1 MKTGS
6 TSTAKAPTKAAPK
19 REEDRV
25 LIFDTTLRDGE
36 QCPGATMT
44 HEEKL
49 EVAELLDTMGVDVIE
64 AGFPIAS
71 DGDFAAVHEIAK
83 RAKKAVVC
91 GLSRASF
98 KDIDCCAEAIKPA
111 ERRRIHTFLS
121 TSPVHMKYKLQKE
134 PHEVYEMVIAQVTR
148 ARNYTDD
155 VEWSSEDSTRT
166 EFDFLCRC
174 VEAAIKAGA
183 TTINIPDTVGY
194 TVPDEYFALMK
205 RLREQVPNSDAAR
218 FSVHCHND
226 LGMAVANSL
235 AGVHAGARQIE
246 CTVNGIGERAGN
258 AALEEVVM
266 AMRVRNDVLP
276 YWTGIDATMLT
287 RASKLVAAV
296 TSFPV
301 QYNKAIVGRNAF
313 AHESGIHQDGM
324 LKHTQTYEIM
334 MPEDVGVKQ
343 TSLVMGKH
351 SGRHAFVHKLE
362 ELGYR
367 LAANQLEDA
376 FVRFKALADRKKHV
390 YDEDIEALVDEEI
403 ATAQDHIKLV
413 SLTVIA
419 GTRGPQR
426 ATMRLDID
434 GKSVIDEREGNGPV
448 DATFNC
454 IKAMVPH
461 DAVLEL
467 YQVHAV
473 TEGTDA
479 QAEVSV
485 RLSEQGRSVTAKG
498 ADPDTLVA
506 SAKAYLAA
514 LNKLMVRRQRGKLEP
529 LAVGERRIHSQ
540 DVG

>member
-1 MKTGS
+1 MS
-6 TSTAKAPTKAAPK
+6 TSAPSEK
-19 REEDRV
+19 DRV
-25 LIFDTTLRDGE
+25 VIFDTTLRDGE

-49 EVAELLDTMGVDVIE
+49 EVAELLDQMGVDIIE
-64 AGFPIAS
+64 AGFPVAS
-71 DGDFAAVHEIAK
+71 EGDFAAVHEIAK
-83 RAKKAVVC
+83 RTKNAVVC
-91 GLSRASF
+91 GLSRAAF
-98 KDIDCCAEAIKPA
+98 KDIDRCAEAIKPA
-111 ERRRIHTFLS
+111 KRRRIHTFLS

-148 ARNYTDD
+148 ARNFTDD
-155 VEWSSEDSTRT
+155 VEWSSEDGTRT
-166 EFDFLCRC
+166 EHDFLCRC

-194 TVPDEYFALMK
+194 TVPDEYFALFRMVLE
-205 RLREQVPNSDAAR
+205 RVPNSDKAR
-218 FSVHCHND
+218 FSTHCHND

-235 AGVHAGARQIE
+235 AGVRAGARQIE
-246 CTVNGIGERAGN
+246 CTLNGIGERAGN

-266 AMRVRNDVLP
+266 AMKVRNDVLP
-276 YWTGIDATMLT
+276 FWTGIDSTMLT
-287 RASKLVAAV
+287 RASKLVAVA

-334 MPEDVGVKQ
+334 TPESVGVKQ

-351 SGRHAFVHKLE
+351 SGRHAFAHKLD
-362 ELGYR
+362 ELGYQV
-367 LAANQLEDA
+367 AGNQLEDA

-403 ATAQDHIKLV
+403 ATAQDRIKLV
-413 SLTVIA
+413 SLSVIA
-419 GTRGPQR
+419 GTHGPQR
-426 ATMRLDID
+426 ATMKLDVE
-434 GKSVIDEREGNGPV
+434 GKSMIEECEGNGPV

-454 IKAMVPH
+454 IKALIPH
-461 DAVLEL
+461 EAVLEL

-485 RLSEQGRSVTAKG
+485 RLSENSRSVTAKG

-514 LNKLMVRRQRGKLEP
+514 LNKLMIRRQRGRPETLTV
-529 LAVGERRIHSQ
+529 AERRIHST
-540 DVG
+540 DAG